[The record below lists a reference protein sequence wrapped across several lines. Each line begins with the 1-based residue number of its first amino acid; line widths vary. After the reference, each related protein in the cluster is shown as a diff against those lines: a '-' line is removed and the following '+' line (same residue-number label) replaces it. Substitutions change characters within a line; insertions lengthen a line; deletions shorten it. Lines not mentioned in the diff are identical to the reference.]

1 MSGQEDEGP
10 SERLFEIS
18 DNEGDSDYPE
28 QVEDTLKHSDKEYN
42 ENQNSDSKAKK
53 A

>member
-1 MSGQEDEGP
+1 MSGQGDEGP

-28 QVEDTLKHSDKEYN
+28 QVEENLKHSDKEYD
-42 ENQNSDSKAKK
+42 ENQDSDSKAKR